1 MNDEIIDEVRAIKGA
16 IGAKFNYD
24 LRTLFEE
31 IKRGEA
37 ECQAKGINMILPP
50 ANPES
55 LPTSALCSAA
65 KLGTASSITA
75 ILHDNARQ
83 GIVRP
88 HEKDNKTLHDQKNW
102 PVKLRRGTYEH
113 SDNPGF

>member
-1 MNDEIIDEVRAIKGA
+1 MNDEIIDEVRAIKEA

-24 LRTLFEE
+24 LRALFEK

-55 LPTSALCSAA
+55 LPTSALQRS
-65 KLGTASSITA
+65 
-75 ILHDNARQ
+75 
-83 GIVRP
+83 
-88 HEKDNKTLHDQKNW
+88 KTRD
-102 PVKLRRGTYEH
+102 RRIHY
-113 SDNPGF
+113 SNPA